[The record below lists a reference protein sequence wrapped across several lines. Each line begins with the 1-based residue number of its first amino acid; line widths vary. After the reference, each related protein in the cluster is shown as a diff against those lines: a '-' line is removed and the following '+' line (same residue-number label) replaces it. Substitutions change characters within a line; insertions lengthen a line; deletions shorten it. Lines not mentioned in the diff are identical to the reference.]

1 MENSSTP
8 SWKLATWAHRAL
20 LISAVL
26 SFTFLM
32 VGHFGKLL
40 KTDPRVSTYETWESW
55 GVLFGSI
62 AVLFFLISV
71 ATHLRI
77 LAKKQME

>member
-1 MENSSTP
+1 M
-8 SWKLATWAHRAL
+8 

-26 SFTFLM
+26 SFTFLL

-40 KTDPRVSTYETWESW
+40 KADPRVSTYEAWESW

-62 AVLFFLISV
+62 AVLLFLISV

>member
-1 MENSSTP
+1 MENSSSS
-8 SWKLATWAHRAL
+8 SWKLASWTHRGML
-20 LISAVL
+20 VCCVL
-26 SFTFLM
+26 SFTFLL

-40 KTDPRVSTYETWESW
+40 KADPRVSTYEAWESW

-62 AVLFFLISV
+62 AVLLFLISV

>member
-1 MENSSTP
+1 MENSSTS
-8 SWKLATWAHRAL
+8 SWKLATWAHRGM

-26 SFTFLM
+26 SLTFLI

-40 KTDPRVSTYETWESW
+40 KEEPRVSTYEAWESW

-62 AVLFFLISV
+62 TVLLFLISV

>member
-1 MENSSTP
+1 MENSGTS
-8 SWKLATWAHRAL
+8 SWKLATWAHRGL

-26 SFTFLM
+26 SFTFLV

-40 KTDPRVSTYETWESW
+40 KEEPRVSSYDAWESW

-62 AVLFFLISV
+62 AILLFLISV

-77 LAKKQME
+77 LVKKQTE